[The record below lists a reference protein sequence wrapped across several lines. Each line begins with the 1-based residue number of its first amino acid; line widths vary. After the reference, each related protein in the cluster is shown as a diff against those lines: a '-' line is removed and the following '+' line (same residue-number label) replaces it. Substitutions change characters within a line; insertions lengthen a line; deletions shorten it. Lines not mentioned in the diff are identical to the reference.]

1 MYNLFS
7 SDIMDEE
14 LNGTALKKII
24 ENWVK
29 IKDSFFANDL
39 SGELIRKGIITPDQ
53 WIDIKSRPKTDPDKI
68 DEFLCIVQKQKPAA
82 HDDFVKILTEKQFD
96 WNTNLNGASI
106 VRGQCTYLNSNLIK
120 CQPDKQI

>member
-1 MYNLFS
+1 MQCFKIDLDF
-7 SDIMDEE
+7 E
-14 LNGTALKKII
+14 II

-53 WIDIKSRPKTDPDKI
+53 WIDIKSRPKTEADKI